1 LFPKYLDYLIKMA
14 RKYSRKHGKSGSK
27 KPIKKVLPLWLRYK
41 PKEVELLIAKLAKEG
56 KNSSEIGIV
65 LRDTY
70 GIPDVRL
77 LCKKKIS
84 QILKEKNLATEIPE
98 DLLAMIRK
106 SVEIRK
112 HLETN
117 NKDETAKRGLTLT
130 ESKIKALTKHYK
142 KTGKLASE
150 WKFNPERATFFTK

>member
-1 LFPKYLDYLIKMA
+1 MA

-27 KPIKKVLPLWLRYK
+27 KPIKKSLPVWLRYK
-41 PKEVELLIAKLAKEG
+41 PKEVELLIVKLAKEG

-70 GIPDVRL
+70 GISDVRI

-84 QILKEKNLATEIPE
+84 QILKEKKISPEIPD
-98 DLLAMIRK
+98 DLTSLIRR
-106 SVEIRK
+106 SVAIRK

-117 NKDETAKRGLTLT
+117 HTDETAKRGLILT
-130 ESKIKALTKHYK
+130 ESKIKALTKHCK
-142 KTGKLASE
+142 KTGRLASG
-150 WKFNPERATFFTK
+150 WKFDPERAGFFTK

>member
-1 LFPKYLDYLIKMA
+1 MA

-27 KPIKKVLPLWLRYK
+27 KPLKKTLPVWLRYK
-41 PKEVELLIAKLAKEG
+41 PNEVELLITKLSKEG

-84 QILKEKNLATEIPE
+84 SILKEKKLAPEIPD
-98 DLLAMIRK
+98 DLLALIRR
-106 SVEIRK
+106 SVAIRK

-117 NKDETAKRGLTLT
+117 HTDETAKRGLILT
-130 ESKIKALTKHYK
+130 ESQIKALTKHYK

-150 WKFNPERATFFTK
+150 WKFNPERAGFFTK

>member
-1 LFPKYLDYLIKMA
+1 MA

-27 KPIKKVLPLWLRYK
+27 KPIKKSLPVWLRYK
-41 PKEVELLIAKLAKEG
+41 PEELELIIAKLSKEG

-77 LCKKKIS
+77 LFKKKIS
-84 QILKEKNLATEIPE
+84 QILKENKIAPE
-98 DLLAMIRK
+98 VPDDLTALIRR
-106 SVEIRK
+106 SVAIRK

-117 NKDETAKRGLTLT
+117 HKDQTGKRGLILT
-130 ESKIKALTKHYK
+130 ESKIKALTIHYK
-142 KTGKLASE
+142 KTGKLTSE
-150 WKFNPERATFFTK
+150 WKFDPERAGFYTK

>member
-1 LFPKYLDYLIKMA
+1 MA

-27 KPIKKVLPLWLRYK
+27 KPIKKTLPVWLRYK
-41 PKEVELLIAKLAKEG
+41 PNEVEILIVKLAKEE
-56 KNSSEIGIV
+56 KSSSEIGII

-70 GIPDVRL
+70 GIPDVRI

-84 QILKEKNLATEIPE
+84 QILIEKKTAPE
-98 DLLAMIRK
+98 LPDDLTALIRK
-106 SVEIRK
+106 SVAIRK
-112 HLETN
+112 HTETN

-130 ESKIKALTKHYK
+130 ESKIKLLTTYYK

-150 WKFNPERATFFTK
+150 WKFDPERAGFYTK